1 MGWLLSFA
9 KEVVQS
15 AAASVV
21 ADELVRLLPCLDHDL
36 EVLRTTLLTTRLRV
50 DNAEQWR
57 FKNAHFDQLL
67 MQLKAAY
74 YDAEDLIAEFD
85 YVELQQKIEGQ
96 ASLLLSSSL
105 DFVKNLI
112 SRAPDKVRQYQR
124 RLDDAAAALEKV
136 IVDLNFRDEP
146 KRSDV
151 LRRRQTGSFVTE
163 PEVFGRDEE
172 REKVIALL
180 LRPGDESGRPSNS
193 ESVPAKRMKTDNVS
207 VLPIVG
213 IGGMG
218 KTTLA
223 QVVFNDPR
231 VRHYFETRIWICVS
245 EIFDVKRLTK
255 EVISNVDLRHQTDG
269 KNSSL
274 SRTNRKNLTLY
285 QTGGKN
291 FSSLQ
296 VVLNE
301 IATSKRFLLVLDD
314 VWNEDK
320 MEWDKFYAPMRS
332 GYRGSMILTTTRSSK
347 VADIMGTMDSIFLEG
362 LPDDSFWEFFK
373 TCAFGYGN
381 EKLNQELESIAKKIA
396 TKLKGT
402 PLAAKTVGGLLKEK
416 MDANHWRSIM
426 NSEMWKL
433 RQGENDIFPAL
444 QLSYQYLPP
453 HLKRCFSICSIFPKD
468 YEIDEVSLIELWVAQ
483 GFVTSED
490 NMLPKD
496 VATRYLGELTSRS
509 FLRLRNPNKR
519 YYVIHNLMHDLARS
533 VSAHEVLMV
542 QNNKCEQSSPSSVR
556 HLAILGS
563 YLESSM
569 LKEIGRY
576 SRLRS
581 VLSGIF
587 SGHWSPTYLYF
598 NLTPA
603 SGSWFTQLRY
613 IRLLDISRCAIKEL
627 PESIDNL
634 KLLQYLN
641 ISDTA
646 IGRLPNSLCCLY
658 NLRVLNLD
666 GCPLQSIPKGFIKLI
681 NLQNLYMGQNLF
693 SQVAEIGKLTSLQ
706 NLPRFEVR
714 KENGHRIA
722 ELKDLT
728 QLRRTLCIK
737 SLENVESQEDAC
749 QAKLCEKKNL
759 DELVLGWY
767 SNRNTNPVFNDFPL
781 HEKVL
786 EGLSP
791 HRNLRKLEIISYY
804 GNKHPSWLQR
814 EKLPFLTS
822 VRIQDCPNLKDIC
835 YLPRSLELLVLESVG
850 WESLPKLWDED
861 SPVEGIRSGSM
872 ESSSLSY
879 LSINSCSNLTS
890 LYEWLLPLY
899 LPALK
904 SINIVD
910 CTKLT
915 ALHIER
921 FKEFL
926 SLERLEIKNCPKLA
940 SQEELFL
947 PSSLLSLH
955 INSCGDLD
963 KSFPSCLQNLTSLM
977 DLDLFNCQ
985 HIESLPSKFLGNL
998 TSLKLLRIV
1007 NCPELRSLGG
1017 SGALTSLQELTIL
1030 ECPRLTETEPM
1041 MYVNRVWRKDD
1052 PVTLVV
1058 VIDNTTLLQL
1068 PFFRNLLPSTMSLKI
1083 QNSLE
1088 SLIFVEDSNEWLQ
1101 ILASVRYLS
1110 FEHCSNLRSL
1120 PAWLRSSTSLQ
1131 LRMTDCPK
1139 IDLLPSLPATL

>member
-15 AAASVV
+15 AAASVA
-21 ADELVRLLPCLDHDL
+21 ADELVRLLPSLDHDL

-50 DNAEQWR
+50 DKAEQWR
-57 FKNAHFDQLL
+57 FKNPHFDQLL
-67 MQLKAAY
+67 MQLKAAF

-85 YVELQQKIEGQ
+85 YVELQQKIEGGQ

-136 IVDLNFRDEP
+136 IVDLNFCDEP

-163 PEVFGRDEE
+163 QEVFGRDEE

-180 LRPGDESGRPSNS
+180 LRPGDESGRTSNS
-193 ESVPAKRMKTDNVS
+193 ESVPAKRMKRDNVS

-231 VRHYFETRIWICVS
+231 IRHYFETRIWICVS

-255 EVISNVDLRHQTDG
+255 EVINNVDLSHQTDG
-269 KNSSL
+269 KNSSW
-274 SRTNRKNLTLY
+274 S
-285 QTGGKN
+285 
-291 FSSLQ
+291 
-296 VVLNE
+296 E
-301 IATSKRFLLVLDD
+301 RFLLVLDD
-314 VWNEDK
+314 VWNEDR
-320 MEWDKFYAPMRS
+320 MEWDKFYALMRN
-332 GYRGSMILTTTRSSK
+332 GYWGSMILTTTRSSK

-362 LPDDSFWEFFK
+362 LPDDSFREFFK
-373 TCAFGYGN
+373 ICAFGYGN
-381 EKLNQELESIAKKIA
+381 EKVDQELESIAKKIA

-416 MDANHWRSIM
+416 MDAKHWSSIM

-453 HLKRCFSICSIFPKD
+453 HLKRCFAICSIFPKD
-468 YEIDEVSLIELWVAQ
+468 HEIDKVSLIELWLAQ

-490 NMLPKD
+490 NMLPED
-496 VATRYLGELTSRS
+496 VATS
-509 FLRLRNPNKR
+509 
-519 YYVIHNLMHDLARS
+519 
-533 VSAHEVLMV
+533 
-542 QNNKCEQSSPSSVR
+542 
-556 HLAILGS
+556 
-563 YLESSM
+563 
-569 LKEIGRY
+569 
-576 SRLRS
+576 
-581 VLSGIF
+581 
-587 SGHWSPTYLYF
+587 
-598 NLTPA
+598 
-603 SGSWFTQLRY
+603 
-613 IRLLDISRCAIKEL
+613 
-627 PESIDNL
+627 
-634 KLLQYLN
+634 
-641 ISDTA
+641 
-646 IGRLPNSLCCLY
+646 
-658 NLRVLNLD
+658 
-666 GCPLQSIPKGFIKLI
+666 
-681 NLQNLYMGQNLF
+681 
-693 SQVAEIGKLTSLQ
+693 
-706 NLPRFEVR
+706 
-714 KENGHRIA
+714 
-722 ELKDLT
+722 
-728 QLRRTLCIK
+728 
-737 SLENVESQEDAC
+737 
-749 QAKLCEKKNL
+749 
-759 DELVLGWY
+759 
-767 SNRNTNPVFNDFPL
+767 
-781 HEKVL
+781 
-786 EGLSP
+786 
-791 HRNLRKLEIISYY
+791 
-804 GNKHPSWLQR
+804 
-814 EKLPFLTS
+814 
-822 VRIQDCPNLKDIC
+822 
-835 YLPRSLELLVLESVG
+835 SLELLVLENVG
-850 WESLPKLWDED
+850 WESLPKLWDEG
-861 SPVEGIRSGSM
+861 SPVEGRSSRSIK
-872 ESSSLSY
+872 SSSLSY
-879 LSINSCSNLTS
+879 LSIKSCSNLTS

-915 ALHIER
+915 ALQIER
-921 FKEFL
+921 FKDFL

-940 SQEELFL
+940 SQEEMFF

-955 INSCGDLD
+955 ISSCGDLD
-963 KSFPSCLQNLTSLM
+963 KSFPSCLQNLTSLT

-985 HIESLPSKFLGNL
+985 HTESLPRKFLGNL
-998 TSLKLLRIV
+998 TSLKLLHIV

-1030 ECPRLTETEPM
+1030 DCPRLTETEPL
-1041 MYVNRVWRKDD
+1041 MYVNRVCRKDD
-1052 PVTLVV
+1052 TVPLVV
-1058 VIDNTTLLQL
+1058 VIDNTALLQL

-1088 SLIFVEDSNEWLQ
+1088 SLIFVEDSNKWLQ

-1120 PAWLRSSTSLQ
+1120 PAWLCGSTSLQ
-1131 LRMTDCPK
+1131 LRITDCPK
-1139 IDLLPSLPATL
+1139 IDLLPSLPAAL

>member
-433 RQGENDIFPAL
+433 RQ
-444 QLSYQYLPP
+444 
-453 HLKRCFSICSIFPKD
+453 D

-496 VATRYLGELTSRS
+496 VATRYL
-509 FLRLRNPNKR
+509 
-519 YYVIHNLMHDLARS
+519 
-533 VSAHEVLMV
+533 AHEVLMV

-569 LKEIGRY
+569 LKEI
-576 SRLRS
+576 
-581 VLSGIF
+581 
-587 SGHWSPTYLYF
+587 
-598 NLTPA
+598 
-603 SGSWFTQLRY
+603 
-613 IRLLDISRCAIKEL
+613 
-627 PESIDNL
+627 
-634 KLLQYLN
+634 
-641 ISDTA
+641 
-646 IGRLPNSLCCLY
+646 
-658 NLRVLNLD
+658 
-666 GCPLQSIPKGFIKLI
+666 
-681 NLQNLYMGQNLF
+681 
-693 SQVAEIGKLTSLQ
+693 
-706 NLPRFEVR
+706 
-714 KENGHRIA
+714 
-722 ELKDLT
+722 
-728 QLRRTLCIK
+728 
-737 SLENVESQEDAC
+737 
-749 QAKLCEKKNL
+749 
-759 DELVLGWY
+759 
-767 SNRNTNPVFNDFPL
+767 
-781 HEKVL
+781 
-786 EGLSP
+786 
-791 HRNLRKLEIISYY
+791 
-804 GNKHPSWLQR
+804 
-814 EKLPFLTS
+814 
-822 VRIQDCPNLKDIC
+822 
-835 YLPRSLELLVLESVG
+835 
-850 WESLPKLWDED
+850 
-861 SPVEGIRSGSM
+861 
-872 ESSSLSY
+872 
-879 LSINSCSNLTS
+879 
-890 LYEWLLPLY
+890 
-899 LPALK
+899 
-904 SINIVD
+904 
-910 CTKLT
+910 
-915 ALHIER
+915 
-921 FKEFL
+921 
-926 SLERLEIKNCPKLA
+926 
-940 SQEELFL
+940 
-947 PSSLLSLH
+947 
-955 INSCGDLD
+955 
-963 KSFPSCLQNLTSLM
+963 
-977 DLDLFNCQ
+977 
-985 HIESLPSKFLGNL
+985 
-998 TSLKLLRIV
+998 
-1007 NCPELRSLGG
+1007 ELRSLGG

-1052 PVTLVV
+1052 PITAGLVT
-1058 VIDNTTLLQL
+1058 QL
-1068 PFFRNLLPSTMSLKI
+1068 DFFTVKNDR
-1083 QNSLE
+1083 
-1088 SLIFVEDSNEWLQ
+1088 
-1101 ILASVRYLS
+1101 LS
-1110 FEHCSNLRSL
+1110 
-1120 PAWLRSSTSLQ
+1120 
-1131 LRMTDCPK
+1131 
-1139 IDLLPSLPATL
+1139 